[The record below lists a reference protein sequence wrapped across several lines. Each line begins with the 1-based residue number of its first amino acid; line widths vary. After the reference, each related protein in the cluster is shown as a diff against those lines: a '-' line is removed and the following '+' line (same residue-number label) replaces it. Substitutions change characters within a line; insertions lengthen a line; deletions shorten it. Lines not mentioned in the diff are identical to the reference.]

1 MLKLKEKT
9 KKPETPHPTPQKKE
23 EQIRKKKIITAE
35 RKKNRKNKSEGKKK
49 QKERIIYLRALQ
61 VIPAMKTHK
70 VGMTVI

>member
-9 KKPETPHPTPQKKE
+9 KKPETPHPTPKKE
-23 EQIRKKKIITAE
+23 EIRKKKIITAE

>member
-9 KKPETPHPTPQKKE
+9 KKPETPHPPPQKKE
-23 EQIRKKKIITAE
+23 EIRKKKIITAE